1 MKVGAR
7 RVTVFAAGARVF
19 SFPFHPTSG
28 RRLVRLIDPDPARTY
43 IWRGGGRLKAGV
55 WMTATPDGIR
65 SGSRPADFIRADRL
79 LSEGEIEI
87 RDGVRAFVDEHVVP
101 SAADHWDRA
110 EFPFDVLPGLGE
122 LGIMGGSFSSGYGCA
137 GWNNVAYGLA
147 IAELARGSGS
157 LATFLHVQSGLAMAA
172 IHELGSEEQ
181 KRRWLPE
188 MARCEKI
195 GCFGLTEPE
204 AGSDPGSLSTTALER
219 DGGYV
224 LSGEKKWIGNATF
237 SDVAVIWAKTEDGRI
252 SGFLV
257 EGDNPGFHTEVLPR
271 KASQRAVW
279 QAHVKLEDCHI
290 PKEARLPG
298 ATGLGSTLSVLT
310 HSRYGVGWDGL
321 GQATDCYETALAYA
335 GTREQFG
342 QPIATFQLVQ
352 QKLVEMVNEIS
363 LGQLLSIHVGR
374 LKDDGLLDPP
384 TVSMFKMNNVAKARR
399 IAALAREVLG
409 GNGILLDYR
418 VMEHMAD
425 IEGVY
430 TYEGTNDVN
439 TLIVGQAITGHRAFA
454 PRPPQRAE
462 EGV

>member
-1 MKVGAR
+1 MTVTSDKTR
-7 RVTVFAAGARVF
+7 RE
-19 SFPFHPTSG
+19 
-28 RRLVRLIDPDPARTY
+28 RRPV
-43 IWRGGGRLKAGV
+43 
-55 WMTATPDGIR
+55 
-65 SGSRPADFIRADRL
+65 DFIGADRL
-79 LSEGEIEI
+79 LSEGERGV
-87 RDGVRAFVDEHVVP
+87 RDAVRAFVDREVIP
-101 SAADHWDRA
+101 TAADYWDRA
-110 EFPFDVLPGLGE
+110 AFPFDLLPGLGE
-122 LGIMGGSFSSGYGCA
+122 LGLMGGTFSERYGCA

-157 LATFLHVQSGLAMAA
+157 LATFLHVQSGLAMTA

-181 KRRWLPE
+181 KQRWLPP

-195 GCFGLTEPE
+195 GSFGLTEPD
-204 AGSDPGSLSTTALER
+204 AGSDPGSLATTATER

-224 LSGEKKWIGNATF
+224 LDGEKKWIGNASF
-237 SDVAVIWAKTEDGRI
+237 ADVAVIWAKTEGGRI

-257 EGDNPGFHTEVLPR
+257 EGDNPGYQADVLPR
-271 KASQRAVW
+271 KAAQRASW
-279 QAHVKLEDCHI
+279 QTHITLKDCHV
-290 PKEARLPG
+290 PAEARLPG
-298 ATGLGSTLSVLT
+298 ADGLGSTLSVLT

-321 GQATDCYETALAYA
+321 GQAADCYEVALAYA
-335 GTREQFG
+335 KEREQFG
-342 QPIATFQLVQ
+342 QPIASYQLVQ

-374 LKDDGLLDPP
+374 LKDAGGLDPA

-439 TLIVGQAITGHRAFA
+439 TLIVGQAITGHRAFS

-462 EGV
+462 EKQR

>member
-1 MKVGAR
+1 M
-7 RVTVFAAGARVF
+7 TV
-19 SFPFHPTSG
+19 
-28 RRLVRLIDPDPARTY
+28 
-43 IWRGGGRLKAGV
+43 
-55 WMTATPDGIR
+55 TPDGIKQETLR
-65 SGSRPADFIRADRL
+65 NDFIRADRL
-79 LSEGEIEI
+79 LSGEEIEI
-87 RDGVRAFVDEHVVP
+87 RDRVREFVDRDVIP

-110 EFPFDVLPGLGE
+110 EFPFEALTGLGD
-122 LGIMGGSFSSGYGCA
+122 LGIMGGTFSSEYGCA

-181 KRRWLPE
+181 KHRWLPA
-188 MARCEKI
+188 MAGCEKV

-204 AGSDPGSLSTTALER
+204 AGSDPGSLATTATER

-224 LSGEKKWIGNATF
+224 LDGEKKWIGNASF
-237 SDVAVIWAKTEDGRI
+237 ADVAVIWARTDDGKI

-257 EGDNPGFHTEVLPR
+257 EGDNPGFHAEVLPR

-279 QAHVKLEDCHI
+279 QAHVKLEGCHV
-290 PKEARLPG
+290 PADAKLPG

-321 GQATDCYETALAYA
+321 GQAADCYEVALSY
-335 GTREQFG
+335 TKEREQFG
-342 QPIATFQLVQ
+342 QPIASFQLVQ
-352 QKLVEMVNEIS
+352 QKLVEMVNEVS
-363 LGQLLSIHVGR
+363 LSQLLSIHVGR
-374 LKDDGLLDPP
+374 LKDEGLLDPP

-399 IAALAREVLG
+399 TAALAREVLG
-409 GNGILLDYR
+409 GNGVLLDYR

-439 TLIVGQAITGHRAFA
+439 ALIVGQAITGHRAFSA
-454 PRPPQRAE
+454 RPPKDAARDGRAE
-462 EGV
+462 EKPR